1 MVSSIE
7 ILEGDRHFDKFVGSW
22 LVLLIYF
29 VHLLLSMNFT
39 TKIPISPVAED
50 NQLSYATPVVSMG
63 SCFAAHMQEKFAYYK
78 LPFFSHPF
86 GTLFH
91 PLAIERSLERAC
103 LGQLFTEED
112 FFLEEDL
119 WLSFDLHSQWAN
131 PSLPTLLEHL
141 NQEVKEVGEALSKAS
156 FLILTLGTAWV
167 YEHLATG
174 NIVAN
179 CHKQPQ
185 KIFSKQLLSAQQ
197 IQASLEHIVALVR
210 ERQPQ
215 IKVIFTLSPVRHL
228 RDGAVENQLSKS
240 LLLCAIHALL
250 GTCTSQKAEGLFYFP
265 SYEILMDELRDYR
278 FYKEDM
284 LHPTEQAVQYVW
296 ERFVE
301 TFFTA
306 EAQSLMQ
313 EVGSIQRALAHRPFN
328 PEGEKHLQ
336 FLAALQEKIKKME
349 EKISKR
355 SE

>member
-1 MVSSIE
+1 
-7 ILEGDRHFDKFVGSW
+7 
-22 LVLLIYF
+22 
-29 VHLLLSMNFT
+29 MNFT

-103 LGQLFTEED
+103 LGQLFSEED

-141 NQEVKEVGEALSKAS
+141 NQEVKEVGEALGKAS

-250 GTCTSQKAEGLFYFP
+250 GTGTSQKAEGLFYF
-265 SYEILMDELRDYR
+265 
-278 FYKEDM
+278 M

-349 EKISKR
+349 EKIR
-355 SE
+355 EHSE

>member
-1 MVSSIE
+1 M
-7 ILEGDRHFDKFVGSW
+7 D
-22 LVLLIYF
+22 LI
-29 VHLLLSMNFT
+29 
-39 TKIPISPVAED
+39 TKITISSVAEA
-50 NQLSYATPVVSMG
+50 NQLSYTTPVVSMG
-63 SCFAAHMQEKFAYYK
+63 SCFAAHLQEKFDYYK
-78 LPFFSHPF
+78 LPSFAHPF

-91 PLAIERSLERAC
+91 PLAIERSLERTC
-103 LGQLFTEED
+103 LGQPFTKAD
-112 FFLEEDL
+112 FFLQDDL

-131 PSLPTLLEHL
+131 TSLPSLLDQL
-141 NQEVKEVGEALSKAS
+141 NQQIASLQKALAKTS
-156 FLILTLGTAWV
+156 FLVVTLGTAWV
-167 YEHLATG
+167 YEHLPSG

-250 GTCTSQKAEGLFYFP
+250 GTGTSQKAEGLFYFP

-328 PEGEKHLQ
+328 LEGEKHLQ
-336 FLAALQEKIKKME
+336 FLATLQEKIKKME
-349 EKISKR
+349 EKIR
-355 SE
+355 EHSE

>member
-1 MVSSIE
+1 M
-7 ILEGDRHFDKFVGSW
+7 D
-22 LVLLIYF
+22 LI
-29 VHLLLSMNFT
+29 
-39 TKIPISPVAED
+39 TKITIPPVAEA
-50 NQLSYATPVVSMG
+50 NQLSYTTPVVSMG
-63 SCFAAHMQEKFAYYK
+63 SCFAAHLQEKFDYYK
-78 LPFFSHPF
+78 LPSFAHPF

-91 PLAIERSLERAC
+91 PLAIERSLERTC
-103 LGQLFTEED
+103 LGQPFTKAD
-112 FFLEEDL
+112 FFLQDDL

-131 PSLPTLLEHL
+131 TSLPSLLDQL
-141 NQEVKEVGEALSKAS
+141 NQQIASLQKALAKTS
-156 FLILTLGTAWV
+156 FLVVTLGTAWV
-167 YEHLATG
+167 YEHLPSG

-250 GTCTSQKAEGLFYFP
+250 GTGTSQKAEGLFYFP

-349 EKISKR
+349 EKIRKH

>member
-1 MVSSIE
+1 
-7 ILEGDRHFDKFVGSW
+7 
-22 LVLLIYF
+22 
-29 VHLLLSMNFT
+29 MNFT

-185 KIFSKQLLSAQQ
+185 KIFSK
-197 IQASLEHIVALVR
+197 
-210 ERQPQ
+210 
-215 IKVIFTLSPVRHL
+215 
-228 RDGAVENQLSKS
+228 
-240 LLLCAIHALL
+240 
-250 GTCTSQKAEGLFYFP
+250 
-265 SYEILMDELRDYR
+265 
-278 FYKEDM
+278 
-284 LHPTEQAVQYVW
+284 
-296 ERFVE
+296 
-301 TFFTA
+301 
-306 EAQSLMQ
+306 
-313 EVGSIQRALAHRPFN
+313 
-328 PEGEKHLQ
+328 
-336 FLAALQEKIKKME
+336 
-349 EKISKR
+349 
-355 SE
+355 